1 MKIGTKAISMKF
13 GLVVLALGVVGYMMM
28 QKRKN

>member
-13 GLVVLALGVVGYMMM
+13 GLVVLALGVVGYMIM
-28 QKRKN
+28 QRRRN